1 MLKSES
7 TIAQNMETLSRLQTI
22 LAAFPYHDVHESM
35 LLICLIRIQLQQIA
49 ARTDSQETRIADV
62 KPLFVLTAQIERLEG
77 LKNRP
82 TASREIEATLNMIF
96 VLLWSMTGSIHRQI
110 SWHRPRHDADTV
122 SGLMTAALNHA
133 AIKATGSA

>member
-7 TIAQNMETLSRLQTI
+7 TIAQNMEMLARLQTI

-35 LLICLIRIQLQQIA
+35 LLICLIRIHLQQIA

-62 KPLFVLTAQIERLEG
+62 EPLFVLTAQIERLEG

-82 TASREIEATLNMIF
+82 TTSRVINTTLDTVF
-96 VLLWSMTGSIHRQI
+96 VFLWSMTGSVHRQI
-110 SWHRPRHDADTV
+110 SWHRPRHDANTV
-122 SGLMTAALNHA
+122 SGLMAAALNHA